1 MSFIRRPAHLLPG
14 ERVIAVHPTPSPS
27 PDARWSRRLRY
38 HDGRALGDRA
48 LDLEQAVRSS
58 RMSTL
63 AQVLSPGIVGG
74 LEARIDTADARL
86 RVEAGF
92 GLTLWGED
100 VTLTRPI
107 SCAIE
112 DIPIHGLEREGTG
125 PWALADL
132 EEHEINLLPPISVLV
147 LEPVRVE
154 TLDTDTPGVSAGQPC
169 DLDPANLAFADR
181 QRVDGVRLW
190 RYPLYELPAAMWRE
204 AQWRN
209 ALAYWMFAHEAR
221 LGPGEGPPWSAL
233 GVAVGL
239 LVDDSGTWVL
249 DRHCVARRGGRIGG
263 RRPLIYMRR
272 FPDANPVRATPV
284 IATVD
289 DGPWPEAEPAW
300 WQARIDQFAEQI
312 TNGSPIPDGETLASR
327 YHFLPPVGVLPPDA
341 IPLRLPDGAD
351 PTLERNIMPATFHLD
366 AQPMPIEALDDVV
379 RASAGL
385 APFNVFI
392 EDQMDI
398 LVPVPQAW
406 FEEDLLL
413 VEEVDDAFIR
423 EVAAMAILV
432 RAGNAHIEVAQGVVN
447 EVEITRTG
455 EAQSTAVITHDLGSA
470 EAELAAD
477 NPENLDPTKDDGT
490 IIDVSAIPAL
500 MPHVTALEGGRTAI
514 ENLTAA
520 SGTWHATLSKNIRR
534 EVTSRHDP
542 DPAAG
547 GVDPTEARLAWAFD
561 GPWDDDGMQAVDSL
575 LWNTGIENLI
585 ERVEGFIAQAEEVV
599 DFKLLQLQ
607 SNVDRYKK
615 IFDKN
620 VPGSRVSESEAFN
633 ALAPDP
639 QSPTPTWLEPMA
651 STLGFAQPELVSDP
665 ALKGFYDYNIG
676 PRSLGAPD
684 IEEPTANEGGD
695 GDTTKLDGRFD
706 PPIPFA
712 GLDSLLKLRTVKDF
726 RTQFGV
732 TLGKPEAQS
741 AAYEAIDALLELV
754 DLLMELHVAGCDL
767 SHIDYKHTFIESH
780 YDQPDPP
787 LPGTEVDTVDT
798 PTEIDLRGATPTTTI
813 DELKQFRIAYQVPEG
828 RIRPYRDQAEF
839 MRRGAEAAEQAARLI
854 RLVRRRTARYK
865 RMLRRLEEGLAA
877 LMPLEKRARGILR
890 AFQNVDDEIEHDHEV
905 AVALLA
911 DEEARVAE
919 VNARRDSVIERVDF
933 LVFRRP
939 RVVGPP
945 MQLPRQV
952 LDPAWSADPV
962 PRCLAGDF
970 RPPAALDAML
980 DLLRDA
986 PLGWFTG
993 GEALLDHL
1001 GRLDALRTLLE
1012 YTDARPAERA
1022 TAPVHL
1028 DGSANPLAQAISAL
1042 LDNRKSL
1049 LRQGRQGRKA
1059 ARGARRASWKTLQK
1073 QALEAASL
1081 GDLIDAAHGQPNAT
1095 KAAAAAFGDL
1105 GEVSACL
1112 YAQLRG
1118 LDGSIRLAWTRVLS
1132 GFDRP
1137 IDLRSLAVLPRW
1149 GAVERITRRELQAHV
1164 DWLYGRVDAQ
1174 KPAARALV
1182 RDLIRC
1188 AILIASHAPINRV
1201 LRGAVRN
1208 RRPLGIGEHLAL
1220 MVDATLTRIGAHVQ
1234 LLDDDENVIGRGIV
1248 DDLGADSAT
1257 VRVIAAGASAIDPA
1271 GGVIGEPARLG
1282 GRDWSVGP
1290 AGLIA
1295 K

>member
-27 PDARWSRRLRY
+27 PSAGWSRRLRY

-63 AQVLSPGIVGG
+63 AQALSPGVVGG
-74 LEARIDTADARL
+74 LEARIDPADARL

-190 RYPLYELPAAMWRE
+190 RYPLYELPAAMQRQ

-209 ALAYWMFAHEAR
+209 ALAYWVFAHEAR
-221 LGPGEGPPWSAL
+221 LGPGEGPPWGAL

-289 DGPWPEAEPAW
+289 DGPWPEAEPVW

-341 IPLRLPDGAD
+341 IPLRRPEGAD
-351 PTLERNIMPATFHLD
+351 PTIERNIMPATFHIN
-366 AQPMPIEALDDVV
+366 AKPVPIEALDDVV

-406 FEEDLLL
+406 FEEELL
-413 VEEVDDAFIR
+413 VIEEVDDAFIR
-423 EVAAMAILV
+423 EVAAMDILV
-432 RAGNAHIEVAQGVVN
+432 RAGDAHIEVAQGVVN

-455 EAQSTAVITHDLGSA
+455 EAQSTAEITHSLEDA
-470 EAELAAD
+470 AYELAGD
-477 NPENLDPTKDDGT
+477 NPLNDDPTKDDAT
-490 IIDVSAIPAL
+490 LINVSEIPAL
-500 MPHVTALEGGRTAI
+500 APHVTALAGGRTAI
-514 ENLTAA
+514 EALTEA

-542 DPAAG
+542 DSAAG
-547 GVDPTEARLAWAFD
+547 GTDPVEARLAWVFE
-561 GPWDDDGMQAVDSL
+561 GPWAPDPMPAVDPL
-575 LWNTGIENLI
+575 LWNSGIENLI
-585 ERVEGFIAQAEEVV
+585 ARVEEFIALAEEVI
-599 DFKLLQLQ
+599 DFKLLELQ

-620 VPGSRVSESEAFN
+620 LPGSRVSESEAFS
-633 ALAPDP
+633 ALAPEP
-639 QSPTPTWLEPMA
+639 QAPTPTWLEPMA
-651 STLGFAQPELVSDP
+651 STLGFAQPELVTDP
-665 ALKGFYDYNIG
+665 ALQGFYDYNIG
-676 PRSLGAPD
+676 ERSLGAPEID
-684 IEEPTANEGGD
+684 ESTANDGGD
-695 GDTTKLDGRFD
+695 PTKLDGRFN

-732 TLGKPEAQS
+732 TLANPEAR
-741 AAYEAIDALLELV
+741 AAHEDAIDLLLELV
-754 DLLMELHVAGCDL
+754 DLLMKAHDAGCDL
-767 SHIDYKHTFIESH
+767 SHLDYQHTFSEESLVFI
-780 YDQPDPP
+780 DLDGDGESEWESVPDDAVVDLRNATP
-787 LPGTEVDTVDT
+787 DTVVSQLSQ
-798 PTEIDLRGATPTTTI
+798 IKAALGRDLGKKRP
-813 DELKQFRIAYQVPEG
+813 FR
-828 RIRPYRDQAEF
+828 DHAEHL
-839 MRRGAEAAEQAARLI
+839 RRGAEAAEQAARLI

-877 LMPLEKRARGILR
+877 LTPLEKRARGILR
-890 AFQNVDDEIEHDHEV
+890 AFQNVDDEIEHDYEV
-905 AVALLA
+905 ALALLA
-911 DEEARVAE
+911 DEQARVAE
-919 VNARRDSVIERVDF
+919 VNARRDAVIERVDF

-945 MQLPRQV
+945 LQLPLQV

-962 PRCLAGDF
+962 PRCLAGDA

-986 PLGWFTG
+986 PLGWFSG
-993 GEALLDHL
+993 GEGLLDHI
-1001 GRLDALRTLLE
+1001 GRLDGLRTLLE
-1012 YTDARPAERA
+1012 YSDARPAERA

-1028 DGSANPLAQAISAL
+1028 DGAAHTLAQAISAL

-1059 ARGARRASWKTLQK
+1059 ARGARRASWKTLKK

-1095 KAAAAAFGDL
+1095 KAAAATFGDL

-1112 YAQLRG
+1112 YGQLRG

-1132 GFDRP
+1132 GLDRP

-1149 GAVERITRRELQAHV
+1149 GDVDRITRRELQAHV
-1164 DWLYGRVDAQ
+1164 DWLYGQVDAE

-1182 RDLIRC
+1182 RDLVRC

-1234 LLDDDENVIGRGIV
+1234 LLDDDENVVGRGIV

-1257 VRVIAAGASAIDPA
+1257 VRVIATGTSAIDPA

-1282 GRDWSVGP
+1282 GRDWNVGP